1 MPVEIEFDKPPAGY
15 AAEAK
20 RSGEDRVAITVREF
34 TSTEDGQHF
43 IRRLEGF
50 PDEVL
55 QKVPNRLNPSQVDSM
70 LVIIRRDGRAI
81 VYINEIMQQASVR
94 CWRPMEAGQGVF
106 KDDISDIDRIDI
118 GVDIPSDAGFL
129 FLFSIGWRKGLI
141 YDFAP
146 IPTRIASLR
155 EYDVGVALAQV
166 YCHVLFQE
174 RFSISDEEWGKLFA
188 AKWFPFAGL
197 THDQIES
204 LIQHIR
210 AGWDPDDKIEDI
222 VVETKRRLP
231 QMMDKWRGHRSF
243 SPHMNIVG
251 RAVERLLEN
260 DPVSCTGLLFP
271 RIEGILRTHSASL
284 DTSDGVSQS
293 SLAELAVSSKVEN
306 ERSLL
311 LPRRF
316 LAYLNDVYFAGFD
329 PKDANIAI
337 SRNSVGHGVAS
348 ESEFSQKSAVISL
361 LIVHQLFLFLDSG
374 RSVVAD

>member
-1 MPVEIEFDKPPAGY
+1 MPVEIKFDKPPAGY
-15 AAEAK
+15 VAEAK
-20 RSGEDRVAITVREF
+20 KSGEDRVAITVREF

-43 IRRLEGF
+43 VRRLEGF
-50 PDEVL
+50 PAEVL
-55 QKVPNRLNPSQVDSM
+55 QMVPNAISPSRVDSM
-70 LVIIRRDGRAI
+70 LAIIHRDGRAI
-81 VYINEIMQQASVR
+81 VYINEIIPQASVL
-94 CWRPMEAGQGVF
+94 CWRPMEAGQSVF
-106 KDDISDIDRIDI
+106 KDDIGDIDRIDI
-118 GVDIPSDAGFL
+118 GVDIPTDAGFL

-146 IPTRIASLR
+146 IPTCCASLR
-155 EYDVGVALAQV
+155 EYDVGMALAQV

-188 AKWFPFAGL
+188 ANWFLFAGL
-197 THDQIES
+197 THDTIES

-210 AGWDPDDKIEDI
+210 EGWDPDDKIEDI
-222 VVETKRRLP
+222 VLETKGRLP

-243 SPHMNIVG
+243 SSHMSIVG
-251 RAVERLLEN
+251 RAVERFLED
-260 DPVSCTGLLFP
+260 DPVSCTGLLFS
-271 RIEGILRTHSASL
+271 RIEGILRTHSANL
-284 DTSDGVSQS
+284 GTSDCVSQS
-293 SLAELAVSSKVEN
+293 SLAESAVSSKIGN

-316 LAYLNDVYFAGFD
+316 LAYLNDVYFASFD
-329 PKDANIAI
+329 PRDSKIAI

-348 ESEFSQKSAVISL
+348 ESEFNQKSAVISL